1 MESVVSYDV
10 NNYVYNDSIPE
21 HPLLSVLRT
30 NQTDPSTGK
39 ETCEFR
45 LPISLWKIMLQKD
58 KKGWILISQ
67 SGRANIIEYFTS
79 PAKDI
84 KGNGNDTNVQDRQN
98 HRKISKTR
106 TLTRNAPSS
115 RPIAQSLRRPFPVT
129 YQVFN
134 FNKVIDFAIR
144 KNR

>member
-10 NNYVYNDSIPE
+10 NNYVYNDIIPE
-21 HPLLSVLRT
+21 HPLLSVFRT

-39 ETCEFR
+39 ETREFR

-67 SGRANIIEYFTS
+67 SCRANIIEYFTS

-84 KGNGNDTNVQDRQN
+84 KGNGNDTNVRDRQ
-98 HRKISKTR
+98 
-106 TLTRNAPSS
+106 
-115 RPIAQSLRRPFPVT
+115 
-129 YQVFN
+129 
-134 FNKVIDFAIR
+134 
-144 KNR
+144 